1 MATAV
6 NVLVIFFAVLIVGVV
21 LLQVRGTGATL
32 FGAAES
38 SFRVRRGF
46 EKLLF
51 RATIVLSLLFAALAV
66 WHVRLQG

>member
-6 NVLVIFFAVLIVGVV
+6 NWLVIVVAILIVAVV

-51 RATIVLSLLFAALAV
+51 RATIALSLLFAALAV
-66 WHVRLQG
+66 LHVNLQG